1 MSRLINIC
9 NKKEMFKK
17 LSIRF
22 KNKKLSKVP
31 KWVKKVEYKE
41 VTVNKSKM
49 IKSIK
54 PMIKYTST
62 NQKFLTIT
70 NRRNFLVFQN

>member
-1 MSRLINIC
+1 
-9 NKKEMFKK
+9 MFKK

-49 IKSIK
+49 IK
-54 PMIKYTST
+54 
-62 NQKFLTIT
+62 
-70 NRRNFLVFQN
+70 

>member
-1 MSRLINIC
+1 
-9 NKKEMFKK
+9 MFKK